1 MARLR
6 TMSASVSS
14 GRLNVYIENTGEVRT
29 LDNALVL
36 TSYSS
41 IVAAYCDG
49 AMYLFPRYDYRT
61 TTTKHVHAFMQDFT
75 DLDVSYQTLRQR
87 MNDPLDDTYNMV
99 GYGINRWG
107 DKFYY

>member
-1 MARLR
+1 
-6 TMSASVSS
+6 MSASVSS
-14 GRLNVYIENTGEVRT
+14 GRL
-29 LDNALVL
+29 
-36 TSYSS
+36 
-41 IVAAYCDG
+41 
-49 AMYLFPRYDYRT
+49 MYLFPRYDYST

-75 DLDVSYQTLRQR
+75 DLDVSYKALRQR